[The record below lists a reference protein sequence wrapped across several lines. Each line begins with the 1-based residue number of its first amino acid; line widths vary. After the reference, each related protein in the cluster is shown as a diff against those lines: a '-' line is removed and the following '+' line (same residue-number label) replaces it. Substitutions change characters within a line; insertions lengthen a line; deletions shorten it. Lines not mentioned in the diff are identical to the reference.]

1 MECQQNKWWNKS
13 FYIRGKV
20 RIVLHDRGR
29 LLKLGWVI
37 MPPAQHLN
45 IFQPELLLNAYTFLQ
60 TRHSSFLV
68 TSSSGVVDTDL
79 SLFPFIGRK
88 VHQRAAPFIV
98 FIVIIQ
104 AHTIIFIHGL
114 CLMSMAGR
122 LLPLVPFI
130 HSTWRVK
137 VWMKPGFIEIER
149 SWTLPV
155 KIWLKL
161 TMFMNTHCS
170 SI

>member
-1 MECQQNKWWNKS
+1 M
-13 FYIRGKV
+13 

-37 MPPAQHLN
+37 MPPALHLN

-114 CLMSMAGR
+114 DMSYVNGR
-122 LLPLVPFI
+122 ETVVTCTI
-130 HSTWRVK
+130 HSQYMKSKSLDEARVYWDWEELNFACK
-137 VWMKPGFIEIER
+137 NMI
-149 SWTLPV
+149 
-155 KIWLKL
+155 KIDNVYEYALFLYINPWYGVNELYVSN
-161 TMFMNTHCS
+161 FR
-170 SI
+170 